1 MGLPGMNGE
10 AAAAYAAAEIEAKKE
25 RLERECRVT
34 VAEFRN
40 RLNPITHYY
49 DQRGYVD
56 FFTDETIPLKE
67 KLGALFGKAVSD
79 AIDMDKLGELAE
91 KRLAEKRKEK

>member
-1 MGLPGMNGE
+1 MNEE

-25 RLERECRVT
+25 RLERERRVT

-49 DQRGYVD
+49 DQRSYVD
-56 FFTDETIPLKE
+56 FLTDSTIPLGVKF
-67 KLGALFGKAVSD
+67 GALFGKVVAD
-79 AIDMDKLGELAE
+79 AIDMGKLDEL
-91 KRLAEKRKEK
+91 LGKEKEK